1 MKNYIMN
8 YGAINID
15 PETMGGTPVFTG
27 TRVPIQSLFDY
38 IETGETLDE
47 FLDNFPSVK
56 KDFAI
61 QVLEMASK
69 TLTSEKIL
77 NENFAWWN
85 FGKNFEIHTVKDMGW
100 LGKKNGELLGLATFN
115 GFDIFLTLDKNLK
128 NQQSINKFDLKFIV
142 LLAVDNKHQTLQPYI
157 ERVKILLN
165 NPPILK
171 ISEISLA

>member
-1 MKNYIMN
+1 MN

-47 FLDNFPSVK
+47 FLENFPSVK
-56 KDFAI
+56 KDLAI

-77 NENFAWWN
+77 HENFA
-85 FGKNFEIHTVKDMGW
+85 
-100 LGKKNGELLGLATFN
+100 
-115 GFDIFLTLDKNLK
+115 
-128 NQQSINKFDLKFIV
+128 
-142 LLAVDNKHQTLQPYI
+142 
-157 ERVKILLN
+157 
-165 NPPILK
+165 
-171 ISEISLA
+171 